1 MFLMAVRWY
10 LRYSLSYRDTVE
22 LLEERGVH
30 VAHATI
36 IRQIKYLNN
45 LVEQDHRS
53 IKRITKPMLG
63 FKSFVTA
70 EKTLAGIEAM
80 HMLQKK
86 QVEMQRMP
94 ACSNVSFID
103 DLFGTSV

>member
-1 MFLMAVRWY
+1 
-10 LRYSLSYRDTVE
+10 
-22 LLEERGVH
+22 
-30 VAHATI
+30 
-36 IRQIKYLNN
+36 
-45 LVEQDHRS
+45 
-53 IKRITKPMLG
+53 MLG